1 MDEKL
6 WADVR
11 RLALHEKMKQRAI
24 ARHLRISRDQVAK
37 ALASETCPRR
47 VASARGSILD
57 PYEPALAAI
66 LAEYPKLTGIRI
78 FEKLRELG
86 YPGKPSILRAR
97 LRELRPR
104 RPPEAYLRRE
114 SLPGEEAQAD
124 WGSCGVV
131 ACEGIFRPLS
141 VFVMTL
147 SFSRMLYV
155 EFTVSQEM
163 EDFLRCHVNAFKYFS
178 GVPRRILYDNLRSVV
193 QWRQGRLTRFNA
205 RFQEFAGVFP
215 FEAVPCNPGRG
226 NEKPRAETAVRYVK
240 HNFLAGRQFD
250 ELAQIRAASFQWLN
264 QVANVRLHGTTGE
277 RPVDRFEREKSVLQS
292 LPAVLPDTRLC
303 RSVYVTHQARV
314 ALQGNTYS
322 VPPQYVGQML
332 TLKAAPERVW
342 LYDKDR
348 EVASHRRLYGRYRDV
363 EDPRHAR
370 AILTLK
376 QKGHLDKQRDE
387 FLTLGPLAQQFVDGL
402 VLRADTQPAY
412 HIQKLLELMA
422 DYGQTA
428 VLGALEHALRYRAF
442 GADYVKNILLQ
453 KLGPDRA
460 PQRPRPLDLS
470 RHPELARHSVEE
482 PDLSDY
488 HSLSSLEEEVPD
500 DNNPDGSSD

>member
-1 MDEKL
+1 MDEKS
-6 WADVR
+6 WADIR

-24 ARHLRISRDQVAK
+24 ARHLGISRDLVAK

-47 VASARGSILD
+47 VASPRGSILD
-57 PYEPALAAI
+57 PYESALVGI
-66 LAEYPKLTGIRI
+66 LAEYPTLSGVRL
-78 FEKLRELG
+78 FEKLGELG
-86 YPGKPSILRAR
+86 YPGKLFILRAR

-104 RPPEAYLRRE
+104 RPAEAFLKRE
-114 SLPGEEAQAD
+114 SLPGQEAQAD

-163 EDFLRCHVNAFKYFS
+163 EDFLRCHVNAFNYFG

-193 QWRQGRLTRFNA
+193 QWRQGRLTRFNV
-205 RFQEFAGVFP
+205 RFQEFAGHFP
-215 FEAVPCNPGRG
+215 FEAVACNPRRG

-240 HNFLAGRQFD
+240 QNFLAGRQFD
-250 ELAQIRAASFQWLN
+250 ELAQIRSASFHWLN
-264 QVANVRLHGTTGE
+264 QIANVRLHATTGE
-277 RPVDRFEREKSVLQS
+277 RPVDRFEREKPVLQPLHS
-292 LPAVLPDTRLC
+292 VVPDTRLC

-332 TLKAAPERVW
+332 TLKAAPDRVW
-342 LYDKDR
+342 LYDQDR
-348 EVASHRRLYGRYRDV
+348 EVASHPRSYGRYRDV
-363 EDPRHAR
+363 EDSKHAR
-370 AILTLK
+370 AILALK

-387 FLTLGPLAQQFVDGL
+387 FLSLGPMAQQFVEGL

-412 HIQKLLELMA
+412 HIQKLLELVA
-422 DYGQTA
+422 DYGRTA
-428 VLGALEHALRYRAF
+428 VQGALEHALRYRAF

-453 KLGPDRA
+453 KLGPDGQ
-460 PQRPRPLDLS
+460 PHRPRPLDLS
-470 RHPELARHSVEE
+470 RHPELARHNVEE

-488 HSLSSLEEEVPD
+488 ETLSSLEELPD
-500 DNNPDGSSD
+500 DNDPDGTSD